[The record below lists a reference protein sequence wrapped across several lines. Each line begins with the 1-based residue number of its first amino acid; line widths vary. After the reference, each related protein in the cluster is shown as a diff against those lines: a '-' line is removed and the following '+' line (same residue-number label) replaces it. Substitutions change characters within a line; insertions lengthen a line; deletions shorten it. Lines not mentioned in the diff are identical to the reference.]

1 MKKLLLTTAFAALF
15 AAPLLAQTNPGNPT
29 PHDSTGG
36 AKGTED
42 IRPGSVGPGS
52 EKNSEVSPTSP
63 SVPTHSQPPPEIPA
77 GASGSSAGSSGM
89 SDPATPAP
97 PPNESGSN

>member
-15 AAPLLAQTNPGNPT
+15 AAPLLAQTTPGDGT
-29 PHDSTGG
+29 PDNATRG

-52 EKNSEVSPTSP
+52 EKNSQVSPTSP

-77 GASGSSAGSSGM
+77 GATGSSAGESGM
-89 SDPATPAP
+89 SNPATPP
-97 PPNESGSN
+97 SKDSGSR